1 MSTAAPGRQGPPP
14 TPGSGL
20 EVEALFENLPGTSMW
35 LAEVGYDP
43 ETVTVR
49 LSPTWSPTARPL
61 GFAPE
66 PMLGLEFRA
75 ARSRLFPDGMEHVSA
90 RG

>member
-1 MSTAAPGRQGPPP
+1 
-14 TPGSGL
+14 
-20 EVEALFENLPGTSMW
+20 MW

-43 ETVTVR
+43 ETGTVV
-49 LSPTWSPTARPL
+49 LSPTWGITPRPL